1 MKSDVFYET
10 TGWTYKAKLSPD
22 RDPFKTARYLFTH
35 TAVKDRVQAV
45 TYFGVAAYN
54 KTNVERIKTVTFE
67 SCPKCGSDNYFLL
80 RCGAHRFEQLSAGV
94 QLIHGKFQ
102 RIKPDDSELVL
113 HVRLVKTIKFF
124 TVRTEQ
130 AGLASFGVA

>member
-1 MKSDVFYET
+1 M
-10 TGWTYKAKLSPD
+10 
-22 RDPFKTARYLFTH
+22 
-35 TAVKDRVQAV
+35 QAV